1 MVQGT
6 VPFKASNIA
15 DLHELILKGNFDF
28 SVDSVSDE
36 VKDLIKRMIVLK
48 PDKRITIPQM
58 LSHPWVRDVEKSCLG
73 VDENDEEHD
82 LKVGT
87 TFFRQEVLGGL
98 IPGSQNSG
106 NENGNINF
114 VNIENLYYRSGEP
127 ESVKIDEKITYSD
140 YCALTEDFM
149 TYRIDEEALEIV
161 VSFGYP
167 RSLVLESINKGEV
180 NHATTAYY
188 LLVYTNNNDEQ

>member
-28 SVDSVSDE
+28 SVESVSEE

-48 PDKRITIPQM
+48 PEKRITIPQM

-73 VDENDEEHD
+73 VDDNDEEHD

-87 TFFRQEVLGGL
+87 TFFR
-98 IPGSQNSG
+98 
-106 NENGNINF
+106 
-114 VNIENLYYRSGEP
+114 
-127 ESVKIDEKITYSD
+127 
-140 YCALTEDFM
+140 
-149 TYRIDEEALEIV
+149 
-161 VSFGYP
+161 
-167 RSLVLESINKGEV
+167 
-180 NHATTAYY
+180 
-188 LLVYTNNNDEQ
+188 